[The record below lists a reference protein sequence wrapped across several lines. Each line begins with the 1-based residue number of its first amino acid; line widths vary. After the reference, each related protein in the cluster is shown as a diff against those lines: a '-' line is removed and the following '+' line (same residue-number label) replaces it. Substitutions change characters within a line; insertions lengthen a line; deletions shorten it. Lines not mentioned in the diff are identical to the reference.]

1 MVDHIT
7 GRIGPRSTGGGEHSL
22 QLAEDTPVFAVA
34 GGTGLG
40 VAVGGEDGGEGG
52 SVQDA
57 LERGVEEAGVAQ
69 VVQAAPDS
77 QFSHV
82 ETKLS
87 IK

>member
-1 MVDHIT
+1 
-7 GRIGPRSTGGGEHSL
+7 
-22 QLAEDTPVFAVA
+22 
-34 GGTGLG
+34 

-52 SVQDA
+52 SVEDA
-57 LERGVEEAGVAQ
+57 LEGGVEEAGIAQVAQ
-69 VVQAAPDS
+69 SAPDA